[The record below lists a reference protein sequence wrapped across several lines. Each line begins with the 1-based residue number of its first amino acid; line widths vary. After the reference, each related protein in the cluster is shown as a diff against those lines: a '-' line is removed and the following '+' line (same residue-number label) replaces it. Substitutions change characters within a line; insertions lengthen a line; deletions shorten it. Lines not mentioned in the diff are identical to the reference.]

1 MNLFRSEEHARNWA
15 GFGPEDG
22 LVPLEKVMAY
32 FSSPVMRERMNGK
45 YVTHLAEYYEETT
58 ARRRAVLGGNPF
70 WFPA

>member
-22 LVPLEKVMAY
+22 LVPLEKVMAW
-32 FSSPVMRERMNGK
+32 FSVSLWRERLNGE
-45 YVTHLAEYYEETT
+45 YVSHLAEYFEEAT
-58 ARRRAVLGGNPF
+58 ATRREILGDNPF